1 MAGPIRHRS
10 KRTASA
16 LPGWMMTFADLMTLL
31 LTFFILLLSFSKMDA
46 EKYKAIALSMAKA
59 FGGATVIQSTGTGS
73 GATLSPL
80 VSSAPA
86 SVPATSRPPKS
97 PPSEPEIIPENAP
110 RNTPANIVPKGVET
124 LATRLVDQLAP
135 QIATNHI
142 KVQYNSRKVTIRFSE
157 DATFP
162 SGSARLKAGMKPI
175 IDRIVEVLAR
185 CPGQIEVDGYT
196 DNRPIVSSRYR
207 SNWDLSAARAVSV
220 VHELVLNRK
229 INAEDVTAAGH
240 AETHPLAPN
249 TTAANRAL
257 NRRVEINVH
266 HPHCRE
272 PVKVGPAGNN

>member
-1 MAGPIRHRS
+1 MAGPIRPRS
-10 KRTASA
+10 KSTAPG

-80 VSSAPA
+80 VSTTPTSAPA
-86 SVPATSRPPKS
+86 ASSPPKS
-97 PPSEPEIIPENAP
+97 PARQVEIIPDNAP
-110 RNTPANIVPKGVET
+110 HSTPANIVPKGVET
-124 LATRLVDQLAP
+124 LARRLVDQLAP
-135 QIATNHI
+135 QIATDQI
-142 KVQYNSRKVTIRFSE
+142 KVQYDSHKVTIRFSE

-162 SGSARLKAGMKPI
+162 SGSAKLKADMKPI

-229 INAEDVTAAGH
+229 IDAEDVTAAGH

-266 HPHCRE
+266 HPRCKE
-272 PVKVGPAGNN
+272 AVKAGPSGNN